1 MKKLIQ
7 FELQKIFSRHLTQI
21 VLIMILFLSV
31 FLNFSTYQNKYA
43 FDGISKEGTG
53 KAAIEIDRKIAAKYE
68 GILTDEKVQQM
79 MSDFTPKSDLHGIN
93 AVYLYQNAMQSA
105 TFARF
110 SDQNGNWNKASVS
123 DIFGE

>member
-43 FDGISKEGTG
+43 
-53 KAAIEIDRKIAAKYE
+53 
-68 GILTDEKVQQM
+68 L
-79 MSDFTPKSDLHGIN
+79 
-93 AVYLYQNAMQSA
+93 
-105 TFARF
+105 
-110 SDQNGNWNKASVS
+110 
-123 DIFGE
+123 

>member
-43 FDGISKEGTG
+43 FDGISKEG
-53 KAAIEIDRKIAAKYE
+53 KIGRAH
-68 GILTDEKVQQM
+68 V
-79 MSDFTPKSDLHGIN
+79 
-93 AVYLYQNAMQSA
+93 
-105 TFARF
+105 
-110 SDQNGNWNKASVS
+110 
-123 DIFGE
+123 